1 MNNPRSLAPVTAIET
16 VYSDWTEL
24 KRVTFTLRSGM
35 NVTRHVEDHGRST
48 AVLPYD
54 PVRRCALLVTMARAP
69 VVLAGVEDLLEAPA
83 GRADDRESQE
93 VARAE
98 ALEECGVRLGTLERI
113 MEAWTMP
120 AVSSE
125 LSALFI
131 AEYSHADRVS
141 PGGGLSEEGE
151 EITVVEQDLDV
162 LWCLLLSGGLP
173 DLKTAF
179 LLQALRLRR
188 PELFSGPIVNVQPAL
203 GAEFLNR

>member
-1 MNNPRSLAPVTAIET
+1 MNSPRSLAPVTAIET

-24 KRVTFTLRSGM
+24 KRVTFTLRSGLS
-35 NVTRHVEDHGRST
+35 VTRHVEDHGRST

-54 PVRRCALLVTMARAP
+54 AERRCALLVTMARAP
-69 VVLAGVEDLLEAPA
+69 VILAGVDDLLEVPA

-98 ALEECGVRLGTLERI
+98 AFEECGVRLGTLERI

-125 LSALFI
+125 LSTLFI
-131 AEYSHADRVS
+131 AEYRRRDRVA

-151 EITVVEQDLDV
+151 EITVVELGLDA
-162 LWCLLLSGGLP
+162 LWSLLLSGGLP

-188 PELFSGPIVNVQPAL
+188 PDLFSGPIQDGLPSRAPDP
-203 GAEFLNR
+203 